1 MPPGASLFASGHM
14 GRVAGAMGIYH
25 HAPEFI
31 AHGVADNENLAE
43 PQSIGTDEPVELPRL
58 FPASRVPLGGL

>member
-1 MPPGASLFASGHM
+1 M